1 MLQRFLSLRRSFS
14 RLAGSLIEL
23 GNMYCSTYPPQP
35 QLSEL
40 DQTMASVQFISLNSS
55 FYLMGLCR
63 NIDTLIKFHGLL
75 IVHGLVGNLLCDT
88 KLVGVYG
95 ALGDVDS
102 ARLVFD
108 QMPDR
113 DFYAW
118 KVMIRWYFLNDM
130 FADIIPFYN
139 SMRMSF
145 TESDNIIFS
154 IILKACS
161 ELREIVEGRKVHGQI
176 VKVGG
181 PDSFVLTGLVDMYAK
196 CGQIE
201 CSCAVFEGI
210 IDKNVVSWTSMIAGY
225 VQNDC
230 AEEGLVLFNRMRAA
244 LVESNQFTLG
254 SIITACTKLRAL
266 HQGKWVHGY
275 AIKNVVKLSAFLTTT
290 FLDMYVK
297 CGQTRDAR
305 IMFDELPT
313 IDRVSW
319 TAMIVG
325 YTQAGQPNEA
335 LRLFAGEIRSDLLP
349 NSVTAATVL
358 SSCSVSGNLNL
369 GMSVHGLGIKLGLE
383 ECGVKNA
390 LIDMY
395 AKCHMI
401 DEAYV
406 IFHGVLE
413 KDVITW
419 NSMISGY
426 AQNGTANEALL
437 LFNQMRS
444 SSAAPDAITLVSA
457 LSASATLGAVHVGS
471 SLHAYSIKVG
481 LFSLNLYIGTTLL
494 NFYAKC
500 GDAKSAR
507 MVFDSMGDKNII
519 TWSAMI
525 GGYGVQGDGS
535 GSLAIFS
542 DMLKEDVKPNEVIF
556 TTVLS
561 ACSYSGMV
569 AEGWRYF
576 KSMSQDYNF
585 MPSMKHYACMVDLLA
600 RSGRLDEALDF
611 IKKMPVQPDIS
622 LYGAFLHG
630 CGLYSRFDLGEVVVK
645 EMLQLHPDEA
655 CYYVL
660 LSNLYASDGRWGQVN
675 QVRELM
681 QQRGLNKDP
690 GYSLVETDA
699 DFVHGWWFIFWENP

>member
-1 MLQRFLSLRRSFS
+1 MP
-14 RLAGSLIEL
+14 
-23 GNMYCSTYPPQP
+23 CSTYAPQP

-40 DQTMASVQFISLNSS
+40 DQTMASVQFISLNSC

-95 ALGDVDS
+95 ALGHVGS
-102 ARLVFD
+102 ARKVFD
-108 QMPDR
+108 QMPDP

-130 FADIIPFYN
+130 FVDIIPFYN
-139 SMRMSF
+139 RMREYF
-145 TESDNIIFS
+145 RDFDNIVFS
-154 IILKACS
+154 IILKGCS
-161 ELREIVEGRKVHGQI
+161 ELREIDEGRKVHCQI

-181 PDSFVLTGLVDMYAK
+181 PDSFVLTGLIDMYAK
-196 CGQIE
+196 CGHIDW
-201 CSCAVFEGI
+201 SSIVFEGI
-210 IDKNVVSWTSMIAGY
+210 VDKNVVSWTSMIAGY

-230 AEEGLVLFNRMRAA
+230 AEEGLVLFNRMREA

-275 AIKNVVKLSAFLTTT
+275 AIKNVVELSSFLATS

-305 IMFDELPT
+305 MIFDDLPT
-313 IDRVSW
+313 VDLVSW

-325 YTQAGQPNEA
+325 YTQVGQPNEA
-335 LRLFAGEIRSDLLP
+335 LRLFADKIRFDLLP
-349 NSVTAATVL
+349 NSVTAASVL
-358 SSCSVSGNLNL
+358 SSCSVSCNLRL

-383 ECGVKNA
+383 ECAVKNA

-401 DEAYV
+401 DDAYA
-406 IFHGVLE
+406 IFHGVLK
-413 KDVITW
+413 KDVISW

-426 AQNGTANEALL
+426 AQNGSAYEALL

-444 SSAAPDAITLVSA
+444 SSPAPDAITLVSA
-457 LSASATLGAVHVGS
+457 LSASATLGAVQVGS
-471 SLHAYSIKVG
+471 SLHAYSIKEG
-481 LFSLNLYIGTTLL
+481 LFSSNLYIGTALL

-500 GDAKSAR
+500 GNSKSAR

-542 DMLKEDVKPNEVIF
+542 DMLKEDLKPNEVIF

-569 AEGWRYF
+569 EEGWRYF

-585 MPSMKHYACMVDLLA
+585 APSMKHYACMVDLLA

-611 IKKMPVQPDIS
+611 IKKMPVQPEIS

-630 CGLYSRFDLGEVVVK
+630 CGLYSRFDLGEVVVR
-645 EMLQLHPDEA
+645 EMLELHPDQA

-660 LSNLYASDGRWGQVN
+660 LSNLYASDGRWGEVN
-675 QVRELM
+675 EVRKLM
-681 QQRGLNKDP
+681 LQRGLNKVP
-690 GYSLVETDA
+690 GYSLVDNNA
-699 DFVHGWWFIFWENP
+699 GVA

>member
-1 MLQRFLSLRRSFS
+1 MLQRFFNLPRAFS
-14 RLAGSLIEL
+14 RLAGPLLQMGHHMS
-23 GNMYCSTYPPQP
+23 YCAYASHPP
-35 QLSEL
+35 LSDL
-40 DQTMASVQFISLNSS
+40 HQTMASAQSISLHSC
-55 FYLMGLCR
+55 FYLIGLCK

-95 ALGDVDS
+95 ALGDVGS
-102 ARLVFD
+102 ARMVFD
-108 QMPDR
+108 QMPDP

-118 KVMIRWYFLNDM
+118 KVMIRWYFLNDL
-130 FADIIPFYN
+130 FVDIIPFYN
-139 SMRMSF
+139 RMRMSF
-145 TESDNIIFS
+145 RECDKIIFS

-161 ELREIVEGRKVHGQI
+161 ELREIDEGRKVHCQI

-181 PDSFVLTGLVDMYAK
+181 PDSFVLTGLIDMYGK

-201 CSCAVFEGI
+201 SSSVVFEEI
-210 IDKNVVSWTSMIAGY
+210 VDKNVVSWTSMIAGY
-225 VQNDC
+225 VQNNC
-230 AEEGLVLFNRMRAA
+230 AEEGLVLFNRMREA
-244 LVESNQFTLG
+244 LVESNPFTLG

-275 AIKNVVKLSAFLTTT
+275 AIKNMMELSSFLATA

-297 CGQTRDAR
+297 CGQTKDAR
-305 IMFDELPT
+305 MIFDELPT
-313 IDRVSW
+313 IDLVSW
-319 TAMIVG
+319 TAMVVG
-325 YTQAGQPNEA
+325 YTQVGQPNEA
-335 LRLFAGEIRSDLLP
+335 LRLFADEIRSGLLP
-349 NSVTAATVL
+349 NSVTAASVL
-358 SSCSVSGNLNL
+358 SSCSVSGNLSL

-383 ECGVKNA
+383 ECAVKNA

-395 AKCHMI
+395 SKCHMI
-401 DEAYV
+401 DDAYV
-406 IFHGVLE
+406 IFRGVLE

-426 AQNGTANEALL
+426 AQNGSAYESLR
-437 LFNQMRS
+437 LFNLMRS
-444 SSAAPDAITLVSA
+444 DYLAPDAITLVST
-457 LSASATLGAVHVGS
+457 LSASATIGAVQVGS
-471 SLHAYSIKVG
+471 SLHAYSIKEG
-481 LFSLNLYIGTTLL
+481 LFSSNLYIGTALL

-507 MVFDSMGDKNII
+507 MVFDGMGDKNII

-535 GSLAIFS
+535 GSLSVFS
-542 DMLKEDVKPNEVIF
+542 DMLKEDLKPNEVIF

-569 AEGWRYF
+569 EEGWRYF
-576 KSMSQDYNF
+576 KSMIQDYNF
-585 MPSMKHYACMVDLLA
+585 VPSMKHYACMVDLLA

-630 CGLYSRFDLGEVVVK
+630 CGLYSRFDLGEVVVR
-645 EMLQLHPDEA
+645 EMLQLHPNEA

-675 QVRELM
+675 EVRDLM
-681 QQRGLNKDP
+681 LQRGLNKVP
-690 GYSLVETDA
+690 GYSIVESNEGVL
-699 DFVHGWWFIFWENP
+699 FH

>member
-1 MLQRFLSLRRSFS
+1 MLQRFFSLPRIFS
-14 RLAGSLIEL
+14 RLAGPLLEMGHHIS
-23 GNMYCSTYPPQP
+23 YSTYASQPP
-35 QLSEL
+35 LSDL
-40 DQTMASVQFISLNSS
+40 DQTMASVQFISLHSC
-55 FYLMGLCR
+55 FYFMGLCR

-95 ALGDVDS
+95 ALGDVGS
-102 ARLVFD
+102 ARMVFD
-108 QMPDR
+108 QMRDP

-130 FADIIPFYN
+130 FANIIPFYN
-139 SMRMSF
+139 RMRMSF
-145 TESDNIIFS
+145 KECDNIIFS

-161 ELREIVEGRKVHGQI
+161 ELREIDEGRKVHCQI

-181 PDSFVLTGLVDMYAK
+181 PDSFVLTGLIDMYGK

-201 CSCAVFEGI
+201 CSSAVFEGI
-210 IDKNVVSWTSMIAGY
+210 IDKNVVSWTTMIAGY

-230 AEEGLVLFNRMRAA
+230 AEEGLVLFNRMRES

-254 SIITACTKLRAL
+254 SIITACTRLRAL

-275 AIKNVVKLSAFLTTT
+275 AIKNVIFELNSFLATA

-305 IMFDELPT
+305 MIFDELPS
-313 IDRVSW
+313 IDLVSW

-325 YTQAGQPNEA
+325 YSQAGQPNEA
-335 LRLFAGEIRSDLLP
+335 LRLFTDKIRSGLLP
-349 NSVTAATVL
+349 NSVTAASIL
-358 SSCSVSGNLNL
+358 SACSVSGNLSI
-369 GMSVHGLGIKLGLE
+369 GMLVHGLGIKLGLE
-383 ECGVKNA
+383 ECAVKNA

-401 DEAYV
+401 DDAYV
-406 IFHGVLE
+406 VFLGVLE

-426 AQNGTANEALL
+426 AQSGSAYDALR

-444 SSAAPDAITLVSA
+444 DSLAPDAITLVSA
-457 LSASATLGAVHVGS
+457 LSASAILGAVQVGS
-471 SLHAYSIKVG
+471 SLHVYSIKEG
-481 LFSLNLYIGTTLL
+481 LFSSNLYIGTALL
-494 NFYAKC
+494 NLYAKC

-542 DMLKEDVKPNEVIF
+542 DMLKEDLKPNDVIF

-569 AEGWRYF
+569 EEGWRYF
-576 KSMSQDYNF
+576 KSMSQDYNYA
-585 MPSMKHYACMVDLLA
+585 PSMKHYACMVDLLS
-600 RSGRLDEALDF
+600 RSGRLEEALDF

-630 CGLYSRFDLGEVVVK
+630 CGLYSRFDLGEVIVR
-645 EMLQLHPDEA
+645 EMLELHPNEA
-655 CYYVL
+655 SLYVL

-675 QVRELM
+675 EVRDLM
-681 QQRGLNKDP
+681 LRRGLKKVP
-690 GYSLVETDA
+690 GYSLVETNA
-699 DFVHGWWFIFWENP
+699 GVPFH